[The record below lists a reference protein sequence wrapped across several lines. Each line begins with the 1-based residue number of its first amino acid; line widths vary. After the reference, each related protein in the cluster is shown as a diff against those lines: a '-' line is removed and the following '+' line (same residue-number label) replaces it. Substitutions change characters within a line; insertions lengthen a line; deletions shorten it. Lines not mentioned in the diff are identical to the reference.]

1 MTDAMIV
8 TRNLFVT
15 LPSQAGAVNIIRG
28 IDLSITSGETV
39 GLIGPSGSGKSTL
52 LMVLAGLEPASRA
65 GDCFGPGLCQMDED
79 ALSRFR
85 RSNVGIVF
93 QSFHLVP
100 TMTAVEN
107 VALPL
112 ELAGVASAFEKAET
126 MLEEVG
132 LGHRLTHY
140 PAQMSGGE
148 QQRTALARALVANP
162 PVLFADE
169 PTGNLDQ
176 NTGRQ
181 IMDLILRLAEERGTT
196 VLLITH
202 DRALADRCARVETM
216 QDGRLFVGLRQGV
229 IMAVSG
235 SARLGWGLAL
245 RLARREM
252 RHGFSGFRIFF
263 LCLVL
268 GISTIS
274 AVGSLSASMVA
285 GMAAQGQ
292 AILGGDM
299 DFRLVHREASDA
311 ERHGWMN
318 RPIVTHGNHA
328 RHGAP

>member
-1 MTDAMIV
+1 MTDVMIV

-28 IDLSITSGETV
+28 IDLSVSSGETV

-52 LMVLAGLEPASRA
+52 LMVLAGLEPASQGQVIVSGHDYA
-65 GDCFGPGLCQMDED
+65 DMDED

-112 ELAGVASAFEKAET
+112 ELAGVGLAFEKAEA

-132 LGHRLTHY
+132 LSHRLTHY

-202 DRALADRCARVETM
+202 DRVLADRCARVETM
-216 QDGRLFVGLRQGV
+216 QDGQLL
-229 IMAVSG
+229 
-235 SARLGWGLAL
+235 SARDK
-245 RLARREM
+245 
-252 RHGFSGFRIFF
+252 
-263 LCLVL
+263 
-268 GISTIS
+268 
-274 AVGSLSASMVA
+274 AS
-285 GMAAQGQ
+285 
-292 AILGGDM
+292 
-299 DFRLVHREASDA
+299 
-311 ERHGWMN
+311 
-318 RPIVTHGNHA
+318 
-328 RHGAP
+328 

>member
-8 TRNLFVT
+8 TRNLSVT

-28 IDLSITSGETV
+28 IDLSIASGETV

-52 LMVLAGLEPASRA
+52 LMVLAGLEPASQGKVVVSGHDYA
-65 GDCFGPGLCQMDED
+65 NMDED

-112 ELAGVASAFEKAET
+112 ELAGIASAFEKAEA

-132 LGHRLTHY
+132 LAHRLAHY

-216 QDGRLFVGLRQGV
+216 QDGRL
-229 IMAVSG
+229 
-235 SARLGWGLAL
+235 
-245 RLARREM
+245 
-252 RHGFSGFRIFF
+252 
-263 LCLVL
+263 
-268 GISTIS
+268 
-274 AVGSLSASMVA
+274 LSAC
-285 GMAAQGQ
+285 
-292 AILGGDM
+292 DK
-299 DFRLVHREASDA
+299 AS
-311 ERHGWMN
+311 
-318 RPIVTHGNHA
+318 
-328 RHGAP
+328 

>member
-8 TRNLFVT
+8 TKNLFVT

-28 IDLSITSGETV
+28 IDLSIASGETV

-52 LMVLAGLEPASRA
+52 LMVLAGLEPASQGQVIVSGRDYA
-65 GDCFGPGLCQMDED
+65 NMDED

-85 RSNVGIVF
+85 RSSVGIVF

-126 MLEEVG
+126 MLGEVG

-216 QDGRLFVGLRQGV
+216 QDGQL
-229 IMAVSG
+229 
-235 SARLGWGLAL
+235 
-245 RLARREM
+245 
-252 RHGFSGFRIFF
+252 
-263 LCLVL
+263 
-268 GISTIS
+268 
-274 AVGSLSASMVA
+274 LSAC
-285 GMAAQGQ
+285 GQ
-292 AILGGDM
+292 A
-299 DFRLVHREASDA
+299 S
-311 ERHGWMN
+311 
-318 RPIVTHGNHA
+318 
-328 RHGAP
+328 

>member
-28 IDLSITSGETV
+28 IDLSISSGETV

-52 LMVLAGLEPASRA
+52 LMVLAGLEPASQGQVIVSGHDYA
-65 GDCFGPGLCQMDED
+65 DMDED

-112 ELAGVASAFEKAET
+112 ELAGVGSAFEKAEA

-132 LGHRLTHY
+132 LSHRLTHY

-176 NTGRQ
+176 NIGRQ

-202 DRALADRCARVETM
+202 DRVLANRCARVETM
-216 QDGRLFVGLRQGV
+216 QDGQLL
-229 IMAVSG
+229 
-235 SARLGWGLAL
+235 SARDK
-245 RLARREM
+245 
-252 RHGFSGFRIFF
+252 
-263 LCLVL
+263 
-268 GISTIS
+268 
-274 AVGSLSASMVA
+274 AS
-285 GMAAQGQ
+285 
-292 AILGGDM
+292 
-299 DFRLVHREASDA
+299 
-311 ERHGWMN
+311 
-318 RPIVTHGNHA
+318 
-328 RHGAP
+328 

>member
-1 MTDAMIV
+1 MTDTMILAE
-8 TRNLFVT
+8 NLFVT

-28 IDLSITSGETV
+28 IDLSVPSGQTI

-52 LMVLAGLEPASRA
+52 LMVLAGLEPASSGRVVVSGQDYA
-65 GDCFGPGLCQMDED
+65 NMDED
-79 ALSRFR
+79 ALARFR
-85 RSNVGIVF
+85 RGNVGIVF

-112 ELAGVASAFEKAET
+112 ELAGVSAAFEKAEA

-132 LGHRLTHY
+132 LGHRLAHY

-181 IMDLILRLAEERGTT
+181 IMDLILRLAEERKTT

-202 DRALADRCARVETM
+202 DRTLADRCGRVETM
-216 QDGRLFVGLRQGV
+216 QDGQFV
-229 IMAVSG
+229 
-235 SARLGWGLAL
+235 
-245 RLARREM
+245 
-252 RHGFSGFRIFF
+252 
-263 LCLVL
+263 
-268 GISTIS
+268 
-274 AVGSLSASMVA
+274 SASK
-285 GMAAQGQ
+285 AA
-292 AILGGDM
+292 
-299 DFRLVHREASDA
+299 S
-311 ERHGWMN
+311 
-318 RPIVTHGNHA
+318 
-328 RHGAP
+328 

>member
-8 TRNLFVT
+8 TKNLFVT

-28 IDLSITSGETV
+28 IDLSIASGETV

-52 LMVLAGLEPASRA
+52 LMVLAGLEPASQGQVIVTGCDYA
-65 GDCFGPGLCQMDED
+65 NMNED

-85 RSNVGIVF
+85 RSSVGIVF

-100 TMTAVEN
+100 TMTAIEN

-112 ELAGVASAFEKAET
+112 ELAGIASAFEKAEG

-132 LGHRLTHY
+132 LAHRLAHY

-202 DRALADRCARVETM
+202 DRALADRCARVVTM
-216 QDGRLFVGLRQGV
+216 QDGRL
-229 IMAVSG
+229 
-235 SARLGWGLAL
+235 
-245 RLARREM
+245 
-252 RHGFSGFRIFF
+252 
-263 LCLVL
+263 
-268 GISTIS
+268 
-274 AVGSLSASMVA
+274 LSAC
-285 GMAAQGQ
+285 
-292 AILGGDM
+292 DK
-299 DFRLVHREASDA
+299 AS
-311 ERHGWMN
+311 
-318 RPIVTHGNHA
+318 
-328 RHGAP
+328 

>member
-28 IDLSITSGETV
+28 IDLSISSGETV

-52 LMVLAGLEPASRA
+52 LMVLAGLEPASRGQVIVSGHDYA
-65 GDCFGPGLCQMDED
+65 DMDED

-112 ELAGVASAFEKAET
+112 ELAGVGSAFEKAEA

-132 LGHRLTHY
+132 LSHRLTHY

-176 NTGRQ
+176 NIGRQ

-202 DRALADRCARVETM
+202 DRVLADRCARVEAM
-216 QDGRLFVGLRQGV
+216 QDGQLL
-229 IMAVSG
+229 
-235 SARLGWGLAL
+235 SARDK
-245 RLARREM
+245 
-252 RHGFSGFRIFF
+252 
-263 LCLVL
+263 
-268 GISTIS
+268 
-274 AVGSLSASMVA
+274 AS
-285 GMAAQGQ
+285 
-292 AILGGDM
+292 
-299 DFRLVHREASDA
+299 
-311 ERHGWMN
+311 
-318 RPIVTHGNHA
+318 
-328 RHGAP
+328 

>member
-28 IDLSITSGETV
+28 IDLSISSGETV

-52 LMVLAGLEPASRA
+52 LMVLAGLEPASRGEVVVSGHDYA
-65 GDCFGPGLCQMDED
+65 NMDED

-85 RSNVGIVF
+85 RSHVGIVF

-112 ELAGVASAFEKAET
+112 ELAGDAAAFEQAEA
-126 MLEEVG
+126 MLAEVG
-132 LGHRLTHY
+132 LSHRLTHY

-181 IMDLILRLAEERGTT
+181 IMDLILRLAAERGTT

-216 QDGRLFVGLRQGV
+216 QDGQLL
-229 IMAVSG
+229 
-235 SARLGWGLAL
+235 SARDK
-245 RLARREM
+245 
-252 RHGFSGFRIFF
+252 
-263 LCLVL
+263 
-268 GISTIS
+268 
-274 AVGSLSASMVA
+274 AS
-285 GMAAQGQ
+285 
-292 AILGGDM
+292 
-299 DFRLVHREASDA
+299 
-311 ERHGWMN
+311 
-318 RPIVTHGNHA
+318 
-328 RHGAP
+328 

>member
-28 IDLSITSGETV
+28 IDLSISSGETV

-52 LMVLAGLEPASRA
+52 LMVLAGLEPASQGQVIVSGHDYA
-65 GDCFGPGLCQMDED
+65 DMDED

-112 ELAGVASAFEKAET
+112 ELAGVGSAFEKAEA

-132 LGHRLTHY
+132 LSHRLTHY

-202 DRALADRCARVETM
+202 DRVLADRCARVETM
-216 QDGRLFVGLRQGV
+216 QDGQLL
-229 IMAVSG
+229 
-235 SARLGWGLAL
+235 
-245 RLARREM
+245 
-252 RHGFSGFRIFF
+252 
-263 LCLVL
+263 
-268 GISTIS
+268 STCDK
-274 AVGSLSASMVA
+274 AS
-285 GMAAQGQ
+285 
-292 AILGGDM
+292 
-299 DFRLVHREASDA
+299 
-311 ERHGWMN
+311 
-318 RPIVTHGNHA
+318 
-328 RHGAP
+328 

>member
-28 IDLSITSGETV
+28 IDLSISSGETV

-52 LMVLAGLEPASRA
+52 LMVLAGLEPASQGQVIVSGHDYA
-65 GDCFGPGLCQMDED
+65 NMDEE

-112 ELAGVASAFEKAET
+112 ELAGVGSAFEKAEA

-132 LGHRLTHY
+132 LAHRLAHY

-216 QDGRLFVGLRQGV
+216 QDGRL
-229 IMAVSG
+229 
-235 SARLGWGLAL
+235 
-245 RLARREM
+245 
-252 RHGFSGFRIFF
+252 
-263 LCLVL
+263 
-268 GISTIS
+268 
-274 AVGSLSASMVA
+274 LSAC
-285 GMAAQGQ
+285 
-292 AILGGDM
+292 DK
-299 DFRLVHREASDA
+299 AS
-311 ERHGWMN
+311 
-318 RPIVTHGNHA
+318 
-328 RHGAP
+328 

>member
-8 TRNLFVT
+8 TKNLFVT

-28 IDLSITSGETV
+28 IDLSIASGETV
-39 GLIGPSGSGKSTL
+39 RLIGPSGSGKSQC
-52 LMVLAGLEPASRA
+52 LMVLAGLEPASQGQVIVSGHDYA
-65 GDCFGPGLCQMDED
+65 NMDED

-85 RSNVGIVF
+85 RSSVGIVF

-112 ELAGVASAFEKAET
+112 ELAGIASAFEKAEA

-132 LGHRLTHY
+132 LAHRLAHY

-181 IMDLILRLAEERGTT
+181 SMDLILRLAEERGTT

-202 DRALADRCARVETM
+202 DRALADRCTRVETM
-216 QDGRLFVGLRQGV
+216 QDGRL
-229 IMAVSG
+229 
-235 SARLGWGLAL
+235 
-245 RLARREM
+245 
-252 RHGFSGFRIFF
+252 
-263 LCLVL
+263 
-268 GISTIS
+268 
-274 AVGSLSASMVA
+274 LSAC
-285 GMAAQGQ
+285 
-292 AILGGDM
+292 DK
-299 DFRLVHREASDA
+299 AS
-311 ERHGWMN
+311 
-318 RPIVTHGNHA
+318 
-328 RHGAP
+328 

>member
-28 IDLSITSGETV
+28 IDLSISSGETV

-52 LMVLAGLEPASRA
+52 LMVLAGLEPASRGEVVVSGHDYA
-65 GDCFGPGLCQMDED
+65 NMDED

-85 RSNVGIVF
+85 RSHVGIVF

-112 ELAGVASAFEKAET
+112 ELAGDAAAFEKAEA
-126 MLEEVG
+126 MLAEVG
-132 LGHRLTHY
+132 LSHRLTHY

-181 IMDLILRLAEERGTT
+181 IMDLILRLAAERGTT

-202 DRALADRCARVETM
+202 DRALADRCARVKTM
-216 QDGRLFVGLRQGV
+216 QDGQLL
-229 IMAVSG
+229 
-235 SARLGWGLAL
+235 SARDK
-245 RLARREM
+245 
-252 RHGFSGFRIFF
+252 
-263 LCLVL
+263 
-268 GISTIS
+268 
-274 AVGSLSASMVA
+274 AS
-285 GMAAQGQ
+285 
-292 AILGGDM
+292 
-299 DFRLVHREASDA
+299 
-311 ERHGWMN
+311 
-318 RPIVTHGNHA
+318 
-328 RHGAP
+328 

>member
-28 IDLSITSGETV
+28 IDLSISSGETV

-52 LMVLAGLEPASRA
+52 LMVLAGLEPASRGEVVVSGHDYA
-65 GDCFGPGLCQMDED
+65 NMDED

-85 RSNVGIVF
+85 RSHVGIVF

-112 ELAGVASAFEKAET
+112 ELAGDAAAFEKADA
-126 MLEEVG
+126 MLAEVG
-132 LGHRLTHY
+132 LSHRLTHY

-181 IMDLILRLAEERGTT
+181 IMDLILRLAAERGTT

-216 QDGRLFVGLRQGV
+216 QDGQLL
-229 IMAVSG
+229 
-235 SARLGWGLAL
+235 SARDKT
-245 RLARREM
+245 
-252 RHGFSGFRIFF
+252 S
-263 LCLVL
+263 
-268 GISTIS
+268 
-274 AVGSLSASMVA
+274 
-285 GMAAQGQ
+285 
-292 AILGGDM
+292 
-299 DFRLVHREASDA
+299 
-311 ERHGWMN
+311 
-318 RPIVTHGNHA
+318 
-328 RHGAP
+328 

>member
-28 IDLSITSGETV
+28 IDLSIASGETV

-52 LMVLAGLEPASRA
+52 LMVLAGLEPASQGQVVVSGHDYA
-65 GDCFGPGLCQMDED
+65 NMDED

-126 MLEEVG
+126 MLGEVG

-196 VLLITH
+196 VLLIAH

-216 QDGRLFVGLRQGV
+216 QDGQL
-229 IMAVSG
+229 
-235 SARLGWGLAL
+235 
-245 RLARREM
+245 
-252 RHGFSGFRIFF
+252 
-263 LCLVL
+263 
-268 GISTIS
+268 
-274 AVGSLSASMVA
+274 LSAC
-285 GMAAQGQ
+285 GQ
-292 AILGGDM
+292 A
-299 DFRLVHREASDA
+299 S
-311 ERHGWMN
+311 
-318 RPIVTHGNHA
+318 
-328 RHGAP
+328 

>member
-28 IDLSITSGETV
+28 IDLSISSGETV

-52 LMVLAGLEPASRA
+52 LMVLAGLEPASQGQVIVSGHDYA
-65 GDCFGPGLCQMDED
+65 DMDED

-112 ELAGVASAFEKAET
+112 ELAGVGLAFEKAEA

-132 LGHRLTHY
+132 LSHRLTHY

-181 IMDLILRLAEERGTT
+181 IMDLILRLAEDRGTT

-202 DRALADRCARVETM
+202 DRVLADRCARVETM
-216 QDGRLFVGLRQGV
+216 QDGQLL
-229 IMAVSG
+229 
-235 SARLGWGLAL
+235 SARDK
-245 RLARREM
+245 
-252 RHGFSGFRIFF
+252 
-263 LCLVL
+263 
-268 GISTIS
+268 
-274 AVGSLSASMVA
+274 AS
-285 GMAAQGQ
+285 
-292 AILGGDM
+292 
-299 DFRLVHREASDA
+299 
-311 ERHGWMN
+311 
-318 RPIVTHGNHA
+318 
-328 RHGAP
+328 

>member
-28 IDLSITSGETV
+28 IDLSISSGETV

-52 LMVLAGLEPASRA
+52 LMVLAGLEPASQGQVIVSGQNYA
-65 GDCFGPGLCQMDED
+65 DMNED

-112 ELAGVASAFEKAET
+112 ELAGVGSAFEKAEA

-132 LGHRLTHY
+132 LSHRLTHY

-202 DRALADRCARVETM
+202 DRVLADRCARVETM
-216 QDGRLFVGLRQGV
+216 QDGQL
-229 IMAVSG
+229 
-235 SARLGWGLAL
+235 
-245 RLARREM
+245 
-252 RHGFSGFRIFF
+252 
-263 LCLVL
+263 
-268 GISTIS
+268 
-274 AVGSLSASMVA
+274 LSAC
-285 GMAAQGQ
+285 
-292 AILGGDM
+292 DK
-299 DFRLVHREASDA
+299 AS
-311 ERHGWMN
+311 
-318 RPIVTHGNHA
+318 
-328 RHGAP
+328 

>member
-8 TRNLFVT
+8 TKNLFVT

-28 IDLSITSGETV
+28 IDLSIASGETV

-52 LMVLAGLEPASRA
+52 LMVLAGLEPASQGQVIVSGHDYA
-65 GDCFGPGLCQMDED
+65 NMDED

-85 RSNVGIVF
+85 RSSVGIVF

-112 ELAGVASAFEKAET
+112 ELAGIASAFEKAEA

-132 LGHRLTHY
+132 LAHRLAHY

-216 QDGRLFVGLRQGV
+216 QDGQLL
-229 IMAVSG
+229 
-235 SARLGWGLAL
+235 SARDK
-245 RLARREM
+245 
-252 RHGFSGFRIFF
+252 
-263 LCLVL
+263 
-268 GISTIS
+268 
-274 AVGSLSASMVA
+274 AS
-285 GMAAQGQ
+285 
-292 AILGGDM
+292 
-299 DFRLVHREASDA
+299 
-311 ERHGWMN
+311 
-318 RPIVTHGNHA
+318 
-328 RHGAP
+328 

>member
-8 TRNLFVT
+8 TKNLFVT

-28 IDLSITSGETV
+28 IDLSIASGETV

-52 LMVLAGLEPASRA
+52 LMVLAGLEPASQGQVIVSGRDYA
-65 GDCFGPGLCQMDED
+65 NMDED

-85 RSNVGIVF
+85 RSSVGIVF

-112 ELAGVASAFEKAET
+112 ELAGVESAFEKAEA

-132 LGHRLTHY
+132 LAHRLAHY

-216 QDGRLFVGLRQGV
+216 QDGRL
-229 IMAVSG
+229 
-235 SARLGWGLAL
+235 
-245 RLARREM
+245 
-252 RHGFSGFRIFF
+252 
-263 LCLVL
+263 
-268 GISTIS
+268 
-274 AVGSLSASMVA
+274 LSAC
-285 GMAAQGQ
+285 
-292 AILGGDM
+292 DK
-299 DFRLVHREASDA
+299 AS
-311 ERHGWMN
+311 
-318 RPIVTHGNHA
+318 
-328 RHGAP
+328 

>member
-8 TRNLFVT
+8 TKNLFVT

-28 IDLSITSGETV
+28 IDLSIASGETV

-52 LMVLAGLEPASRA
+52 LMVLAGLEPASQGQVIVSGRDYA
-65 GDCFGPGLCQMDED
+65 NMDED

-85 RSNVGIVF
+85 RSSVGIVF

-112 ELAGVASAFEKAET
+112 ELAGVASAFEKAEA

-132 LGHRLTHY
+132 LAHRLAHY

-148 QQRTALARALVANP
+148 QQRAALARALVANP

-216 QDGRLFVGLRQGV
+216 QDGRL
-229 IMAVSG
+229 
-235 SARLGWGLAL
+235 
-245 RLARREM
+245 
-252 RHGFSGFRIFF
+252 
-263 LCLVL
+263 
-268 GISTIS
+268 
-274 AVGSLSASMVA
+274 LSAC
-285 GMAAQGQ
+285 
-292 AILGGDM
+292 DK
-299 DFRLVHREASDA
+299 AS
-311 ERHGWMN
+311 
-318 RPIVTHGNHA
+318 
-328 RHGAP
+328 

>member
-28 IDLSITSGETV
+28 IDLSVSSGETV

-52 LMVLAGLEPASRA
+52 LMVLAGLEPASRGQVIVSGHDYA
-65 GDCFGPGLCQMDED
+65 DMDED

-112 ELAGVASAFEKAET
+112 ELAGVGLAFEKAEA

-132 LGHRLTHY
+132 LSHRLTHY

-181 IMDLILRLAEERGTT
+181 IMDLILRLAEDRGTT

-202 DRALADRCARVETM
+202 DRVLADRCARVETM
-216 QDGRLFVGLRQGV
+216 QDGQLL
-229 IMAVSG
+229 
-235 SARLGWGLAL
+235 SARDK
-245 RLARREM
+245 
-252 RHGFSGFRIFF
+252 
-263 LCLVL
+263 
-268 GISTIS
+268 
-274 AVGSLSASMVA
+274 AS
-285 GMAAQGQ
+285 
-292 AILGGDM
+292 
-299 DFRLVHREASDA
+299 
-311 ERHGWMN
+311 
-318 RPIVTHGNHA
+318 
-328 RHGAP
+328 

>member
-28 IDLSITSGETV
+28 IDLSILSGETV

-52 LMVLAGLEPASRA
+52 LMVLAGLEPASRGEVIVSGHDYA
-65 GDCFGPGLCQMDED
+65 NMDED

-85 RSNVGIVF
+85 RSHVGIVF

-112 ELAGVASAFEKAET
+112 ELAGDAAAFEKAEA
-126 MLEEVG
+126 MLAEVG
-132 LGHRLTHY
+132 LSHRLTHY

-181 IMDLILRLAEERGTT
+181 IMDLILRLAAERGTT

-216 QDGRLFVGLRQGV
+216 QDGQLL
-229 IMAVSG
+229 
-235 SARLGWGLAL
+235 SARDK
-245 RLARREM
+245 
-252 RHGFSGFRIFF
+252 
-263 LCLVL
+263 
-268 GISTIS
+268 
-274 AVGSLSASMVA
+274 AS
-285 GMAAQGQ
+285 
-292 AILGGDM
+292 
-299 DFRLVHREASDA
+299 
-311 ERHGWMN
+311 
-318 RPIVTHGNHA
+318 
-328 RHGAP
+328 

>member
-8 TRNLFVT
+8 TKNLFVT

-28 IDLSITSGETV
+28 IDLSIASGETV

-52 LMVLAGLEPASRA
+52 LMVLAGLEPASQGQVIVSGRDYA
-65 GDCFGPGLCQMDED
+65 NMDED

-85 RSNVGIVF
+85 RSSVGIVF

-112 ELAGVASAFEKAET
+112 ELAGVASAFEKAEA

-132 LGHRLTHY
+132 LAHRLAHY

-216 QDGRLFVGLRQGV
+216 QDGRLL
-229 IMAVSG
+229 
-235 SARLGWGLAL
+235 SARDK
-245 RLARREM
+245 
-252 RHGFSGFRIFF
+252 
-263 LCLVL
+263 
-268 GISTIS
+268 
-274 AVGSLSASMVA
+274 AS
-285 GMAAQGQ
+285 
-292 AILGGDM
+292 
-299 DFRLVHREASDA
+299 
-311 ERHGWMN
+311 
-318 RPIVTHGNHA
+318 
-328 RHGAP
+328 

>member
-8 TRNLFVT
+8 TRNLSVT

-28 IDLSITSGETV
+28 IDLSIASGETV

-52 LMVLAGLEPASRA
+52 LMVLAGLEPASQGQVVVSGHDYA
-65 GDCFGPGLCQMDED
+65 NMDED
-79 ALSRFR
+79 GLSRFR

-112 ELAGVASAFEKAET
+112 ELAGVASAFEKAEV

-132 LGHRLTHY
+132 LAHRLAHY

-148 QQRTALARALVANP
+148 QQRTALARALIANP

-202 DRALADRCARVETM
+202 DRALADRCGRMETM
-216 QDGRLFVGLRQGV
+216 QDGRL
-229 IMAVSG
+229 
-235 SARLGWGLAL
+235 
-245 RLARREM
+245 
-252 RHGFSGFRIFF
+252 
-263 LCLVL
+263 
-268 GISTIS
+268 
-274 AVGSLSASMVA
+274 LSAC
-285 GMAAQGQ
+285 
-292 AILGGDM
+292 D
-299 DFRLVHREASDA
+299 EAS
-311 ERHGWMN
+311 
-318 RPIVTHGNHA
+318 
-328 RHGAP
+328 

>member
-28 IDLSITSGETV
+28 IDLSISSGETV

-52 LMVLAGLEPASRA
+52 LMVLAGLEPASQGQVIVSGHDYA
-65 GDCFGPGLCQMDED
+65 DMDED

-112 ELAGVASAFEKAET
+112 ELAGVGLAFEKAEA

-132 LGHRLTHY
+132 LSHRLTHY

-202 DRALADRCARVETM
+202 DRVLADRCARVETM
-216 QDGRLFVGLRQGV
+216 QDGQLL
-229 IMAVSG
+229 
-235 SARLGWGLAL
+235 SARDK
-245 RLARREM
+245 
-252 RHGFSGFRIFF
+252 
-263 LCLVL
+263 
-268 GISTIS
+268 
-274 AVGSLSASMVA
+274 AS
-285 GMAAQGQ
+285 
-292 AILGGDM
+292 
-299 DFRLVHREASDA
+299 
-311 ERHGWMN
+311 
-318 RPIVTHGNHA
+318 
-328 RHGAP
+328 

>member
-1 MTDAMIV
+1 MTDTMILAE
-8 TRNLFVT
+8 NLFVT

-28 IDLSITSGETV
+28 IDLSVPSGQTI

-52 LMVLAGLEPASRA
+52 LMVLAGLEPASSGRVVVSGQDYA
-65 GDCFGPGLCQMDED
+65 NMDED
-79 ALSRFR
+79 ALARFR
-85 RSNVGIVF
+85 RGNVGIVF

-112 ELAGVASAFEKAET
+112 ELAGVSAAFEKAEA

-132 LGHRLTHY
+132 LGHRLAHY

-181 IMDLILRLAEERGTT
+181 IMDLILRLAEERKTT

-202 DRALADRCARVETM
+202 DRTLADRCGRVAR
-216 QDGRLFVGLRQGV
+216 
-229 IMAVSG
+229 S
-235 SARLGWGLAL
+235 
-245 RLARREM
+245 
-252 RHGFSGFRIFF
+252 
-263 LCLVL
+263 
-268 GISTIS
+268 
-274 AVGSLSASMVA
+274 
-285 GMAAQGQ
+285 
-292 AILGGDM
+292 
-299 DFRLVHREASDA
+299 
-311 ERHGWMN
+311 
-318 RPIVTHGNHA
+318 
-328 RHGAP
+328 

>member
-1 MTDAMIV
+1 MIDAMIV
-8 TRNLFVT
+8 TKNLFVT

-28 IDLSITSGETV
+28 IDLSIASGETV

-52 LMVLAGLEPASRA
+52 LMVLAGLEPASQGQVIVSGRDYA
-65 GDCFGPGLCQMDED
+65 NMDED

-85 RSNVGIVF
+85 RSSVGIVF

-112 ELAGVASAFEKAET
+112 ELAGVASAFEKAEA

-132 LGHRLTHY
+132 LAHRLAHY

-148 QQRTALARALVANP
+148 QQRIALARALVANP

-202 DRALADRCARVETM
+202 DRALADRCGRLETM
-216 QDGRLFVGLRQGV
+216 QDGRL
-229 IMAVSG
+229 
-235 SARLGWGLAL
+235 
-245 RLARREM
+245 
-252 RHGFSGFRIFF
+252 
-263 LCLVL
+263 
-268 GISTIS
+268 
-274 AVGSLSASMVA
+274 LSAC
-285 GMAAQGQ
+285 
-292 AILGGDM
+292 DK
-299 DFRLVHREASDA
+299 AS
-311 ERHGWMN
+311 
-318 RPIVTHGNHA
+318 
-328 RHGAP
+328 

>member
-8 TRNLFVT
+8 TKNLFVT

-28 IDLSITSGETV
+28 IDLSIASGETV

-52 LMVLAGLEPASRA
+52 LMVLAGLEPASQGQVIVSGHDYA
-65 GDCFGPGLCQMDED
+65 NMDED

-85 RSNVGIVF
+85 RSSVGIVF

-112 ELAGVASAFEKAET
+112 ELAGVASAFEKAEA

-132 LGHRLTHY
+132 LAHRLAHY

-202 DRALADRCARVETM
+202 DRALADRCGRMETM
-216 QDGRLFVGLRQGV
+216 QDGRL
-229 IMAVSG
+229 
-235 SARLGWGLAL
+235 
-245 RLARREM
+245 
-252 RHGFSGFRIFF
+252 
-263 LCLVL
+263 
-268 GISTIS
+268 
-274 AVGSLSASMVA
+274 LSAC
-285 GMAAQGQ
+285 
-292 AILGGDM
+292 D
-299 DFRLVHREASDA
+299 EAS
-311 ERHGWMN
+311 
-318 RPIVTHGNHA
+318 
-328 RHGAP
+328 

>member
-8 TRNLFVT
+8 TKNLFVT

-28 IDLSITSGETV
+28 IDLSIASGETV

-52 LMVLAGLEPASRA
+52 LMVLAGLEPASQGQVIVSGHDYA
-65 GDCFGPGLCQMDED
+65 NMDED

-85 RSNVGIVF
+85 RSSVGIVF

-112 ELAGVASAFEKAET
+112 ELAGVASAFEKAEA

-132 LGHRLTHY
+132 LAHRLAHY

-202 DRALADRCARVETM
+202 DRALANRCARVETM
-216 QDGRLFVGLRQGV
+216 QDGRL
-229 IMAVSG
+229 
-235 SARLGWGLAL
+235 
-245 RLARREM
+245 
-252 RHGFSGFRIFF
+252 
-263 LCLVL
+263 
-268 GISTIS
+268 
-274 AVGSLSASMVA
+274 LSAC
-285 GMAAQGQ
+285 
-292 AILGGDM
+292 DK
-299 DFRLVHREASDA
+299 AS
-311 ERHGWMN
+311 
-318 RPIVTHGNHA
+318 
-328 RHGAP
+328 

>member
-8 TRNLFVT
+8 TKNLFVT

-28 IDLSITSGETV
+28 IDLSIASGETV

-52 LMVLAGLEPASRA
+52 LMVLAGLEPASQGQVIVSGRDYA
-65 GDCFGPGLCQMDED
+65 NMDED

-85 RSNVGIVF
+85 RSSVGIVF

-112 ELAGVASAFEKAET
+112 ELAGIASAFEKAEA

-132 LGHRLTHY
+132 LAHRLAHY

-216 QDGRLFVGLRQGV
+216 QDGRL
-229 IMAVSG
+229 
-235 SARLGWGLAL
+235 
-245 RLARREM
+245 
-252 RHGFSGFRIFF
+252 
-263 LCLVL
+263 
-268 GISTIS
+268 
-274 AVGSLSASMVA
+274 LSAC
-285 GMAAQGQ
+285 
-292 AILGGDM
+292 DK
-299 DFRLVHREASDA
+299 AS
-311 ERHGWMN
+311 
-318 RPIVTHGNHA
+318 
-328 RHGAP
+328 

>member
-28 IDLSITSGETV
+28 IDLSVSSGETV

-52 LMVLAGLEPASRA
+52 LMVLAGLEPASQGQVIVSGHDYA
-65 GDCFGPGLCQMDED
+65 DMDED

-112 ELAGVASAFEKAET
+112 ELAGVGLAFEKAEA

-132 LGHRLTHY
+132 LSHRLTHY

-202 DRALADRCARVETM
+202 DRVLADRCARVETM
-216 QDGRLFVGLRQGV
+216 QDGQLL
-229 IMAVSG
+229 
-235 SARLGWGLAL
+235 SARDK
-245 RLARREM
+245 
-252 RHGFSGFRIFF
+252 
-263 LCLVL
+263 
-268 GISTIS
+268 
-274 AVGSLSASMVA
+274 AS
-285 GMAAQGQ
+285 
-292 AILGGDM
+292 
-299 DFRLVHREASDA
+299 
-311 ERHGWMN
+311 
-318 RPIVTHGNHA
+318 
-328 RHGAP
+328 

>member
-8 TRNLFVT
+8 TKNLFVT

-28 IDLSITSGETV
+28 IDLSIASGETV

-52 LMVLAGLEPASRA
+52 LMVLAGLEAASQGQVIVSGHDYA
-65 GDCFGPGLCQMDED
+65 NMDED

-85 RSNVGIVF
+85 RSSVGIVF

-112 ELAGVASAFEKAET
+112 ELAGVASAFEKAEA

-132 LGHRLTHY
+132 LAHRLAHY

-216 QDGRLFVGLRQGV
+216 QDGRL
-229 IMAVSG
+229 
-235 SARLGWGLAL
+235 
-245 RLARREM
+245 
-252 RHGFSGFRIFF
+252 
-263 LCLVL
+263 
-268 GISTIS
+268 
-274 AVGSLSASMVA
+274 LSAC
-285 GMAAQGQ
+285 
-292 AILGGDM
+292 DK
-299 DFRLVHREASDA
+299 AS
-311 ERHGWMN
+311 
-318 RPIVTHGNHA
+318 
-328 RHGAP
+328 

>member
-8 TRNLFVT
+8 TKNLFVT

-28 IDLSITSGETV
+28 IDLSIASGETV

-52 LMVLAGLEPASRA
+52 LMVLAGLEPASQGQVIVTGCDYA
-65 GDCFGPGLCQMDED
+65 NMNED

-85 RSNVGIVF
+85 RSSVGIVF

-112 ELAGVASAFEKAET
+112 ELAGVASAFEKAKT

-132 LGHRLTHY
+132 LAHRLAHY

-216 QDGRLFVGLRQGV
+216 QDGRL
-229 IMAVSG
+229 
-235 SARLGWGLAL
+235 
-245 RLARREM
+245 
-252 RHGFSGFRIFF
+252 
-263 LCLVL
+263 
-268 GISTIS
+268 
-274 AVGSLSASMVA
+274 LSPCDKAS
-285 GMAAQGQ
+285 
-292 AILGGDM
+292 
-299 DFRLVHREASDA
+299 
-311 ERHGWMN
+311 
-318 RPIVTHGNHA
+318 
-328 RHGAP
+328 

>member
-28 IDLSITSGETV
+28 IDLSIASGETV

-52 LMVLAGLEPASRA
+52 LMVLAGLEPASQGQVVVSGHDYA
-65 GDCFGPGLCQMDED
+65 NMDED

-126 MLEEVG
+126 MLGEVG

-140 PAQMSGGE
+140 PAQISGGE

-216 QDGRLFVGLRQGV
+216 QDGQL
-229 IMAVSG
+229 
-235 SARLGWGLAL
+235 
-245 RLARREM
+245 
-252 RHGFSGFRIFF
+252 
-263 LCLVL
+263 
-268 GISTIS
+268 
-274 AVGSLSASMVA
+274 LSAC
-285 GMAAQGQ
+285 GQ
-292 AILGGDM
+292 A
-299 DFRLVHREASDA
+299 S
-311 ERHGWMN
+311 
-318 RPIVTHGNHA
+318 
-328 RHGAP
+328 

>member
-8 TRNLFVT
+8 TKNLFVT

-28 IDLSITSGETV
+28 IDLSIASGETV

-52 LMVLAGLEPASRA
+52 LMVLAGLEPASQGQVVVSGRDYA
-65 GDCFGPGLCQMDED
+65 NMDED

-85 RSNVGIVF
+85 RSSVGIVF

-112 ELAGVASAFEKAET
+112 ELAGAALAFEKAEA

-132 LGHRLTHY
+132 LSHRLTHY

-181 IMDLILRLAEERGTT
+181 IMDLILRLAEERSTT

-202 DRALADRCARVETM
+202 DPLLADRCARVETM
-216 QDGRLFVGLRQGV
+216 QDGQL
-229 IMAVSG
+229 
-235 SARLGWGLAL
+235 
-245 RLARREM
+245 
-252 RHGFSGFRIFF
+252 
-263 LCLVL
+263 
-268 GISTIS
+268 
-274 AVGSLSASMVA
+274 LSA
-285 GMAAQGQ
+285 GNK
-292 AILGGDM
+292 
-299 DFRLVHREASDA
+299 AS
-311 ERHGWMN
+311 
-318 RPIVTHGNHA
+318 
-328 RHGAP
+328 

>member
-28 IDLSITSGETV
+28 IDMSISSGETV
-39 GLIGPSGSGKSTL
+39 SLIGPSGSGKSTL
-52 LMVLAGLEPASRA
+52 LMVLAGLEPASQGQVIVSGHDYA
-65 GDCFGPGLCQMDED
+65 DMDEE

-112 ELAGVASAFEKAET
+112 ELAGVGSAFEKAEA

-132 LGHRLTHY
+132 LSHRLTHY

-202 DRALADRCARVETM
+202 DRVLADRCARVETM
-216 QDGRLFVGLRQGV
+216 QDGQLL
-229 IMAVSG
+229 
-235 SARLGWGLAL
+235 
-245 RLARREM
+245 
-252 RHGFSGFRIFF
+252 
-263 LCLVL
+263 
-268 GISTIS
+268 STCDK
-274 AVGSLSASMVA
+274 AS
-285 GMAAQGQ
+285 
-292 AILGGDM
+292 
-299 DFRLVHREASDA
+299 
-311 ERHGWMN
+311 
-318 RPIVTHGNHA
+318 
-328 RHGAP
+328 

>member
-8 TRNLFVT
+8 TKNLFVT

-28 IDLSITSGETV
+28 IDLSIASGETV

-52 LMVLAGLEPASRA
+52 LMVLAGLEPASQGQVIVSGRDYA
-65 GDCFGPGLCQMDED
+65 NMDED

-85 RSNVGIVF
+85 RSSVGIVF

-112 ELAGVASAFEKAET
+112 ELAGVASAFEKAEA

-132 LGHRLTHY
+132 LAHRLAHY

-202 DRALADRCARVETM
+202 DRALADRCGRVETM
-216 QDGRLFVGLRQGV
+216 QDGRL
-229 IMAVSG
+229 
-235 SARLGWGLAL
+235 
-245 RLARREM
+245 
-252 RHGFSGFRIFF
+252 
-263 LCLVL
+263 
-268 GISTIS
+268 
-274 AVGSLSASMVA
+274 LSVCDTAS
-285 GMAAQGQ
+285 
-292 AILGGDM
+292 
-299 DFRLVHREASDA
+299 
-311 ERHGWMN
+311 
-318 RPIVTHGNHA
+318 
-328 RHGAP
+328 

>member
-8 TRNLFVT
+8 TKNLFVT

-28 IDLSITSGETV
+28 IDLSIESGETV

-52 LMVLAGLEPASRA
+52 LMVLAGLEPASQGQVIVSGRDYA
-65 GDCFGPGLCQMDED
+65 NMDED

-85 RSNVGIVF
+85 RSSVGIVF

-112 ELAGVASAFEKAET
+112 ELAGVASAFEKAEA

-132 LGHRLTHY
+132 LAHRLAHY

-202 DRALADRCARVETM
+202 DRALADRCGRLETM
-216 QDGRLFVGLRQGV
+216 QDGRL
-229 IMAVSG
+229 
-235 SARLGWGLAL
+235 
-245 RLARREM
+245 
-252 RHGFSGFRIFF
+252 
-263 LCLVL
+263 
-268 GISTIS
+268 
-274 AVGSLSASMVA
+274 LSAC
-285 GMAAQGQ
+285 
-292 AILGGDM
+292 DK
-299 DFRLVHREASDA
+299 AS
-311 ERHGWMN
+311 
-318 RPIVTHGNHA
+318 
-328 RHGAP
+328 

>member
-1 MTDAMIV
+1 MIV

-28 IDLSITSGETV
+28 IDLSIASGETV

-52 LMVLAGLEPASRA
+52 LMVLAGLEPASQGQVVVSGHDYA
-65 GDCFGPGLCQMDED
+65 NMDED

-126 MLEEVG
+126 MLGEVG

-216 QDGRLFVGLRQGV
+216 QDGQL
-229 IMAVSG
+229 
-235 SARLGWGLAL
+235 
-245 RLARREM
+245 
-252 RHGFSGFRIFF
+252 
-263 LCLVL
+263 
-268 GISTIS
+268 
-274 AVGSLSASMVA
+274 LSAC
-285 GMAAQGQ
+285 GQ
-292 AILGGDM
+292 A
-299 DFRLVHREASDA
+299 S
-311 ERHGWMN
+311 
-318 RPIVTHGNHA
+318 
-328 RHGAP
+328 